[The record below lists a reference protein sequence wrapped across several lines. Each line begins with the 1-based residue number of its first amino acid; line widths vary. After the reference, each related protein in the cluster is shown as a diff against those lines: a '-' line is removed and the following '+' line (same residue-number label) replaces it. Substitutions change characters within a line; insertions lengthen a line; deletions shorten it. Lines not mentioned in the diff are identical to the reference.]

1 MAEKKAK
8 KTDATQNIRE
18 VEAERQTSA
27 PPPKPRTKAEA
38 IRALAAE
45 RGFVTDADVAGLL
58 D

>member
-8 KTDATQNIRE
+8 KTDATQDARG
-18 VEAERQTSA
+18 VEAEAQAPA

-38 IRALAAE
+38 IQALAAE